1 MLKITSIEERTQYRL
16 VVEGKLIAPWITELQ
31 SACDR
36 ARAGLNDRKLIVD
49 LKCLTFISE
58 EGENIL
64 LKLMNDGVEIC
75 GSGMWAK
82 HILKQIARRTH
93 TKNQESGR

>member
-1 MLKITSIEERTQYRL
+1 MLKITSIEEPTQYRL

-36 ARAGLNDRKLIVD
+36 ARASLNDRKLVVD
-49 LKCLTFISE
+49 LQCLTFISQ

-64 LKLMNDGVEIC
+64 LKLMNEGVEIC
-75 GSGMWAK
+75 GSGLWAK
-82 HILKQIARRTH
+82 YTLKQLARRAH
-93 TKNQESGR
+93 KKK